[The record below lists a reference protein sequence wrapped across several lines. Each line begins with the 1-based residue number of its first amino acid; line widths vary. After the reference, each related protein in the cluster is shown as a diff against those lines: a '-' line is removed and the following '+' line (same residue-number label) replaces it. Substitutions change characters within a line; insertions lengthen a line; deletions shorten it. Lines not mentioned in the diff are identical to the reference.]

1 MYGAKSLWGFIINS
15 LYYWVYANKWILR
28 STKNRPTIPEEETM
42 KKIVLIALTLFPL
55 TTYAGVEKSE
65 SERLPDLLKTTKEVV
80 DPMPGKLKTLLVA
93 EITNNG
99 PVKAIEVCSTLA
111 PAMAKAASEKTGW
124 NIKRVSLKNRNPEA
138 KADKW
143 ENKAIKGFEKE
154 LAASPDAVMEKG
166 EIVKVNKKQ
175 YFRYAKGL
183 KTGKECLL
191 CHGKDENVTP
201 EVRAKLKE
209 LYPKDLATG
218 YEINQ
223 VRGIVSVI
231 RPID

>member
-1 MYGAKSLWGFIINS
+1 MPRNRCRVVEINTRLSIQEAK
-15 LYYWVYANKWILR
+15 
-28 STKNRPTIPEEETM
+28 TM
-42 KKIVLIALTLFPL
+42 KKIVLIALSLFPL
-55 TTYAGVEKSE
+55 TTFAGVKNNE
-65 SERLPDLLKTTKEVV
+65 SDRLPELLKTTKVVV
-80 DPMPGKLKTLLVA
+80 DPMPEKLKTLLVN

-99 PVKAIEVCSTLA
+99 PVKAIEVCSSIS
-111 PAMAKAASEKTGW
+111 PAMTKAASEKTGW

-138 KADKW
+138 QADKW
-143 ENKAIKGFEKE
+143 ESKAMKDFEKE
-154 LAASPDAVMEKG
+154 LAANTDALMEKG

-191 CHGKDENVTP
+191 CHGKTENITP
-201 EVRAKLKE
+201 EVKAKLE
-209 LYPKDLATG
+209 EVYPKDLATG

>member
-1 MYGAKSLWGFIINS
+1 MLISRHCAEQTNFKSL
-15 LYYWVYANKWILR
+15 
-28 STKNRPTIPEEETM
+28 TIQEEITM

-55 TTYAGVEKSE
+55 TTYAGIEKSE
-65 SERLPDLLKTTKEVV
+65 GDRLPDLLKTTKAVV
-80 DPMPGKLKTLLVA
+80 DPMPGKLKTLLVD
-93 EITNNG
+93 EITTNG
-99 PVKAIEVCSTLA
+99 PIKAIEMCSTLA
-111 PAMAKAASEKTGW
+111 PAMAKTASQKTGW

-143 ENKAIKGFEKE
+143 EANAINGFEKE
-154 LAASPDAVMEKG
+154 LAANTDALMEKG
-166 EIVKVNKKQ
+166 EIVKINKKQ

-183 KTGKECLL
+183 KTVKECLL
-191 CHGKDENVTP
+191 CHGKAENISP
-201 EVRAKLKE
+201 EVNAKLKE